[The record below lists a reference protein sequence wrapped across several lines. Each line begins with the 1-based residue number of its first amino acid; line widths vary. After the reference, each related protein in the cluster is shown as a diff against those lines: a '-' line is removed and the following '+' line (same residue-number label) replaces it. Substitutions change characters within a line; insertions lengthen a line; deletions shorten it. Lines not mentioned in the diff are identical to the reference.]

1 MHALEHS
8 PWLNKYMFSQE
19 QNFSDLLWVNMDK
32 YKTWF
37 FFFVPLNI

>member
-8 PWLNKYMFSQE
+8 PRLNKYMFSQE
-19 QNFSDLLWVNMDK
+19 QNFSDLLWVNMHK